1 MDSFHQNV
9 NHSYYFAV
17 VEAVVPEHSGR
28 YALVPEEISLH
39 LRDYFQ

>member
-9 NHSYYFAV
+9 NHSYYFS

-28 YALVPEEISLH
+28 YELVPEKISLR